1 MIKYKIIESS
11 NKLNE
16 GDLSE
21 VETLLNK
28 KFPKELRNF
37 YLNNNGGEIEGDR
50 FIYNVDKDDN
60 EYAIQTFFPIKYKR
74 TKGDSLLEKW
84 TLMYCNEKRI
94 PENYIVFGCDWG
106 GAPYCCEI
114 ETGHI
119 YFADPDNDDDNLENR
134 MEFICTSLEEFIN
147 NMKTEDEFENLN

>member
-106 GAPYCCEI
+106 GHRI
-114 ETGHI
+114 VV
-119 YFADPDNDDDNLENR
+119 R
-134 MEFICTSLEEFIN
+134 
-147 NMKTEDEFENLN
+147 